1 MEQNKS
7 YSEPSKFHFQLI
19 FSVPIHSKEFVVSKL
34 NCLGEIERW
43 REKIY
48 IRRILPKCRDVRKEL
63 WQWHLINPILGRRK
77 LFFANYGDSHVG
89 RPICLPCFF
98 QASLALTKILFC
110 SITIRSTTFWSKADT
125 ILFQLRTICL
135 LYSMQFQHFS
145 VILIINNWSPCRET
159 TGKFTK
165 LI

>member
-7 YSEPSKFHFQLI
+7 YSEPSNFHFQLI
-19 FSVPIHSKEFVVSKL
+19 FSVPIHSAEFVVNKL
-34 NCLGEIERW
+34 NYQGKIERW
-43 REKIY
+43 REKRY

-63 WQWHLINPILGRRK
+63 WQWRLINPILGRRK

-98 QASLALTKILFC
+98 QASLALTTILFC
-110 SITIRSTTFWSKADT
+110 SITIRSTTFSSKADT

-145 VILIINNWSPCRET
+145 VILINNWSPCRQT

>member
-7 YSEPSKFHFQLI
+7 YSEPSNFHFQLI

-34 NCLGEIERW
+34 NCLGKIERW

-63 WQWHLINPILGRRK
+63 WQWRLINPILGRRK

-89 RPICLPCFF
+89 RPIFLPCFF
-98 QASLALTKILFC
+98 QASLALTTILFC
-110 SITIRSTTFWSKADT
+110 SITIRSTTFSSKADT

-145 VILIINNWSPCRET
+145 VILIINLSPCRQT